1 MDGGRK
7 EAPDRGGFPA
17 DPVASKPR
25 RLNDP
30 HRGSSGGSV
39 QDVSRRTL
47 ICYDG
52 TDSARAA
59 VATAADVL
67 HGSAVVLTVWEPVP
81 PLDHARPLD
90 AYLSVLGPAP
100 AELDAAAEDQARQ
113 IAAEGAEA
121 ARAAG
126 LDAEPLTERS
136 RGRIAST
143 LVAVANEQDAGLIVI
158 GAHGHPSPG
167 PKLLGG
173 TANGVLY
180 EARRPVLVVPP
191 TE

>member
-1 MDGGRK
+1 LR
-7 EAPDRGGFPA
+7 RG
-17 DPVASKPR
+17 
-25 RLNDP
+25 
-30 HRGSSGGSV
+30 
-39 QDVSRRTL
+39 L

-52 TDSARAA
+52 TDPARAA
-59 VATAADVL
+59 VAAAGEVL
-67 HGSAVVLTVWEPVP
+67 EGAAVVLTVWEPVP

-100 AELDAAAEDQARQ
+100 DELDAAAEEQARRV
-113 IAAEGAEA
+113 AAEGAET

-143 LVAVANEQDAGLIVI
+143 LVAVADEQDADLIVI
-158 GAHGHPSPG
+158 GAHGQASVG
-167 PKLLGG
+167 PKLLGS

-191 TE
+191 TA

>member
-1 MDGGRK
+1 M
-7 EAPDRGGFPA
+7 
-17 DPVASKPR
+17 
-25 RLNDP
+25 NDLD
-30 HRGSSGGSV
+30 RGSSGDSMR
-39 QDVSRRTL
+39 DLSRRSL

-59 VATAADVL
+59 VAAAGDVL
-67 HGSAVVLTVWEPVP
+67 EGSAVVLTVWEPVP

-100 AELDAAAEDQARQ
+100 AELDSAAEDQARRV
-113 IAAEGAEA
+113 AAEGAEA

-126 LDAEPLTERS
+126 LDAAPLTERS

-143 LVAVANEQDAGLIVI
+143 LVAVADEQNAGLIVI

-173 TANGVLY
+173 TANAVLY
-180 EARRPVLVVPP
+180 EAHRPVLVVPP